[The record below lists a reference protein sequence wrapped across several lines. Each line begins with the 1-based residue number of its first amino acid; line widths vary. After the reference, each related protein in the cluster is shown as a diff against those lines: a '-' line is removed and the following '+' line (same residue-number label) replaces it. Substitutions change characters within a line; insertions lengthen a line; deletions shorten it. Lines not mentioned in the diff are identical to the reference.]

1 MECLNLVQEVL
12 RSKRADKRYAKFRVT
27 HYAYVWDT
35 TERRRM
41 LFIERDLRIRTTY
54 NERTMTN

>member
-1 MECLNLVQEVL
+1 MQCLNLVQEVL
-12 RSKRADKRYAKFRVT
+12 QSKRADKRYAKFRVT

-41 LFIERDLRIRTTY
+41 LFIERDLLIRTT
-54 NERTMTN
+54 